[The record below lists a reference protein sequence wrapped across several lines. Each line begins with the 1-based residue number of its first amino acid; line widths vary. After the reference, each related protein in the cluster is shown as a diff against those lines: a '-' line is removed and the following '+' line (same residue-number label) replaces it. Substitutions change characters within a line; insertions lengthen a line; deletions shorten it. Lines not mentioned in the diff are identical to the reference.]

1 MENFDSE
8 KFLAEAFVDP
18 AVFELRPDYQAALIT
33 VVGITPGFNSELA
46 EAMLVKAEQK
56 ANELLAEMSVEEIPH
71 IAAWRQA
78 FTAFGAKPN
87 RTRNSAEA
95 LTRRAASGLPRINPL
110 TDIYNA
116 ISVLHQIPIG
126 GEDLTKYESAP
137 KLIRAKGNEP
147 FDTIADGEL
156 ITEYPEVGEVIWCD
170 SLGVTCRRWNWRQG
184 KRTQLTNDSSSVLFI
199 LDALEP
205 VDLSQLNA
213 ICDELIDAVS
223 QLGTQVETSRR
234 IISTVA

>member
-1 MENFDSE
+1 MSAVSPSE
-8 KFLAEAFVDP
+8 LLKEAFVDP

-33 VVGITPGFNSELA
+33 VTGITPGFNNELA

-137 KLIRAKGNEP
+137 KLIRAKGDEP

-156 ITEYPEVGEVIWCD
+156 VTEYPEVGEVIWCD

-205 VDLSQLNA
+205 FDLSQLNA

-223 QLGTQVETSRR
+223 QLGTQVKTSRR
-234 IISTVA
+234 IISTGA

>member
-8 KFLAEAFVDP
+8 KFLTEVFVDP
-18 AVFELRPDYQAALIT
+18 AIFELRPDYKAALIT
-33 VVGITPGFNSELA
+33 VNGIIPSFNSELA
-46 EAMLVKAEQK
+46 ESMLLKAEQK
-56 ANELLAEMSVEEIPH
+56 ANQLLAEMSVEEIPH

-95 LTRRAASGLPRINPL
+95 LIRRAQSGLPRINPL

-137 KLIRAKGNEP
+137 KLIRANGNEP

-156 ITEYPEVGEVIWCD
+156 VTEYPEVGEVIWCD
-170 SLGVTCRRWNWRQG
+170 SMGVTCRRWNWRQG

-205 VDLSQLNA
+205 VELSQLNE

-223 QLGTQVETSRR
+223 QLGTEVKTNRL
-234 IISTVA
+234 IISN

>member
-126 GEDLTKYESAP
+126 GEDLTKYESSP

>member
-56 ANELLAEMSVEEIPH
+56 ANELLTEMSVEEIPH